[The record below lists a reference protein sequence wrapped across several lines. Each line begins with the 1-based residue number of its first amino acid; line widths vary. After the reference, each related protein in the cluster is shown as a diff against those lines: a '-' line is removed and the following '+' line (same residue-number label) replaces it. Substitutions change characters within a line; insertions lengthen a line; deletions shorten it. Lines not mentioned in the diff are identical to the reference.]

1 MKEEYSNYYWNLMAR
16 FADYFIKDYPERGE
30 YIGEG
35 QYENKSEFDFDI
47 IIEKFYNW
55 ALDGG
60 VAKEDFY
67 DFAVWFRKEMHRGGT
82 IYGYGPEYNMVD
94 LFAYILKDKGYV
106 YDYDIC
112 IDGTV
117 TLIWKEED

>member
-1 MKEEYSNYYWNLMAR
+1 MTEECSNYYWNLMEK

-35 QYENKSEFDFDI
+35 RYANKSEFDFDI
-47 IIEKFYNW
+47 IIENFYNW

-67 DFAVWFRKEMHRGGT
+67 DFAIWFRKEMHRGY
-82 IYGYGPEYNMVD
+82 IIYGPEYNMVD
-94 LFAYILKDKGYV
+94 LFAYILKDKHYIYG
-106 YDYDIC
+106 YDIC
-112 IDGTV
+112 IDGTI
-117 TLIWKEED
+117 TLIWKEEE

>member
-16 FADYFIKDYPERGE
+16 FADYFIKE
-30 YIGEG
+30 YSDRDED
-35 QYENKSEFDFDI
+35 ENKSEFDFDI
-47 IIEKFYNW
+47 IIERFYNW

-82 IYGYGPEYNMVD
+82 FCGPEYDMVD
-94 LFAYILKDKGYV
+94 LFAYILKDKGYI
-106 YDYDIC
+106 YGYDIC
-112 IDGTV
+112 IDGTI